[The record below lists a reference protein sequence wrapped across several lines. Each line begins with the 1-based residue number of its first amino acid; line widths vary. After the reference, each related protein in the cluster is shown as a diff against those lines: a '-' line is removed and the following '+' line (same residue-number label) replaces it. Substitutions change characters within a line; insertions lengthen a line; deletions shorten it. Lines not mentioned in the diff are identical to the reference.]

1 MFDGFPYWTTRVAP
15 GIHHVT
21 VLPRAEESVL
31 EEATALQVSI
41 NRLPISLVLGEHDG
55 FYVDVSGHAQPTSD
69 PPRGGYLFAGY
80 LAPLVPG
87 SRYDRDYVARR
98 LRLSELIAAQ
108 PRKGALFG
116 DLTKGGRPATP
127 DELARLRGVQ
137 ADGTPRGLR
146 QCPRC
151 GDQVGTCLDPSP
163 VFAGMVMT
171 VHCLCDSHN
180 RCARC
185 AELLSGR
192 RLNAN
197 YYDPVE
203 RAIWHVPGFEAF
215 GHRCLR

>member
-21 VLPRAEESVL
+21 VLPRADQSML
-31 EEATALQVSI
+31 EEATALQVGI
-41 NRLPISLVLGEHDG
+41 NRLPICLVLDEHYG
-55 FYVDVSGHAQPTSD
+55 FSVDVGGQAQPTSD
-69 PPRGGYLFAGY
+69 PPRGGRLFAGY
-80 LAPLVPG
+80 LAPLIPG
-87 SRYDRDYVARR
+87 SAADPDYRARR
-98 LRLSELIAAQ
+98 LRLSALIAAQ
-108 PRKGALFG
+108 PTRGALFG
-116 DLTKGGRPATP
+116 DLTKGGRAATP
-127 DELARLRGVQ
+127 DELRTLGGAQ
-137 ADGTPRGLR
+137 ADGTPLGLR

-185 AELLSGR
+185 AQLLSGR
-192 RLNAN
+192 RLSAN
-197 YYDPVE
+197 YYDPVV

-215 GHRCLR
+215 GHRCLT